1 MKKILVFFILV
12 NLLTLNSFSIEIK
25 KCSKYSKLSTEYYK
39 CKTDNLI
46 KDTKNYTDNFIKDT
60 KKYQEKK
67 WTEEKSKLKDTKKK
81 LKDAKK
87 KVLD

>member
-39 CKTDNLI
+39 CKTNNLI

-60 KKYQEKK
+60 KNYQDKE
-67 WTEEKSKLKDTKKK
+67 WSEEKSKLDDAKKK

>member
-39 CKTDNLI
+39 CKTNNLI

-60 KKYQEKK
+60 KNYQDKE
-67 WTEEKSKLKDTKKK
+67 WTEEKSKLKNAKKK

>member
-39 CKTDNLI
+39 CKTNSLI
-46 KDTKNYTDNFIKDT
+46 KETKNYTDNFIKDT
-60 KKYQEKK
+60 KSYQDKE
-67 WTEEKSKLKDTKKK
+67 WSEEKSKLDDAKKK